1 MTEEQENLLVSI
13 RDALLAKP
21 DYPRYSDYEN
31 GLMSRDEY
39 NKLEF
44 QHTLVEDIERILKGE
59 WHE

>member
-1 MTEEQENLLVSI
+1 MTEEQENLLISI

-21 DYPRYSDYEN
+21 DYPSYSDYEN

-44 QHTLVEDIERILKGE
+44 QHTLVDDIAYLLKGE
-59 WHE
+59 